1 MMRGAQVIS
10 AQVIGAQVI
19 VTQVMVVANPN
30 PFAPYVKRMEDLNLN
45 TTRILCGKHLTKI
58 VELFAQ
64 FF

>member
-1 MMRGAQVIS
+1 MMIGAQVMVG
-10 AQVIGAQVI
+10 AQVMIGAQVI
-19 VTQVMVVANPN
+19 VANPN

-45 TTRILCGKHLTKI
+45 TTRILCEKHLTKI